1 MSYSNMT
8 MNVLI
13 EKLHQFTRIETIL
26 LSKID
31 KQFTITLAGW
41 CCRLL
46 AFLTALRFL
55 RFIL

>member
-1 MSYSNMT
+1 MSYCNMS
-8 MNVLI
+8 MHI
-13 EKLHQFTRIETIL
+13 FIKELHQFTRIETIL

-41 CCRLL
+41 WCCLL